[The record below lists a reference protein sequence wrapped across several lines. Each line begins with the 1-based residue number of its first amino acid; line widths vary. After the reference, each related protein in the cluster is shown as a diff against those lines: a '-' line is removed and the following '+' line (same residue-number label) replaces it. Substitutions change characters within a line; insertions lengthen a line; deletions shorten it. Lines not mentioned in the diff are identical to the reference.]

1 MVTAEAAVVNDP
13 TVGLTLSGGGF
24 RATAFG
30 LGCLRAM
37 HDTGVLHQV
46 TVVSGVSGGSLLAAL
61 WAYGPEDFA
70 EFDDMTTGLLR
81 GGLQAALARRVL
93 APAGLARSASSAVGS
108 LMPATARTDRP
119 YNRTD
124 ALRAVFA
131 DRLFGNRLVNEP
143 TRPQLTT
150 VLNATDLIT
159 SRAVRF
165 GSHTSSSSQHGVITD
180 PVTVAEAVAASA
192 AFPLLLPAIERTY
205 TFEREGA
212 TRRIKVNLTDG
223 GVYDNLGLSVF
234 DPTRSPNHTRHA
246 YRPNYV
252 IACDAGRQ
260 EKGTSGAR
268 LLPFRLKRSFDIT
281 YRKTQD
287 ASRAS
292 LHAAGMDGHL
302 DGFIPGVPRPARQQ
316 APHADRRPGASE
328 QGERLPDELQSDDA
342 GRSRRGQRPRRA
354 AHPGAA
360 HPLLPRADVTLTPSG
375 LAGRAA
381 VPVCRKWNA
390 PRAA

>member
-1 MVTAEAAVVNDP
+1 MTNP

-37 HDTGVLHQV
+37 HDTGILPRV
-46 TVVSGVSGGSLLAAL
+46 TVVSGVSGGCLLAAL

-70 EFDDMTTGLLR
+70 EFDDRTTGLLR

-93 APAGLARSASSAVGS
+93 APAGLARSAASAAGS
-108 LMPATARTDRP
+108 LLPGSARTDRP

-124 ALRAVFA
+124 ALRGLFA
-131 DRLFGNRLVNEP
+131 DRAFGDRLVSKP
-143 TRPQLTT
+143 TRPDLAT

-165 GSHTSSSSQHGVITD
+165 GSRNSSSSQHGIITD

-192 AFPLLLPAIERTY
+192 AFPILLPAVERTY
-205 TFEREGA
+205 SFEHDGA
-212 TRRIKVNLTDG
+212 VRRVKVNLTDG
-223 GVYDNLGLSVF
+223 GVYDNLGLSVL
-234 DPTRSPNHTRHA
+234 DPTRSPDHTRHA
-246 YRPNYV
+246 YRTDYV

-287 ASRAS
+287 ASRGS
-292 LHAAGMDGHL
+292 LHAAGADGHL
-302 DGFIPGVPRPARQQ
+302 DGFVLAYLGQQ
-316 APHADRRPGASE
+316 DK
-328 QGERLPDELQSDDA
+328 RLPMPIADLVPLSRVNEYPTNFRAMSQDDLDA
-342 GRSRRGQRPRRA
+342 VSGRGEQLTRALLSFYCPR
-354 AHPGAA
+354 
-360 HPLLPRADVTLTPSG
+360 LM
-375 LAGRAA
+375 
-381 VPVCRKWNA
+381 
-390 PRAA
+390 